1 MSLPTRDEEQLRPR
15 ERGAAIVEFAIAL
28 PLLMMLLIGMFS
40 GGIAYDRNQSL
51 IHAAREAT
59 RFGSTLPV
67 TTLNPWLDQVAATAR
82 NNAAGN
88 LEVGQPTRY
97 VCVALIGAPAS
108 GSRVE
113 GPSGTTY
120 TPGGTCF
127 VDGLSGPRVQV
138 VTGRDVVFDAFAFS
152 RTITLRRQAAV
163 RFEALP

>member
-1 MSLPTRDEEQLRPR
+1 MRLPTDDDSQRRPG
-15 ERGAAIVEFAIAL
+15 ERGAAIIEFAIAL
-28 PLLMMLLIGMFS
+28 PLLMMLVIGMFS

-51 IHAAREAT
+51 MHGAREAT
-59 RFGSTLPV
+59 RFGSTLPAIS
-67 TTLNPWLDQVAATAR
+67 LNPWLDQVATTAR

-88 LEVGQPTRY
+88 LAAGEATRY
-97 VCVALIGAPAS
+97 VCVALIGAPSS

-113 GPSGTTY
+113 SSSGTTY

-127 VDGLSGPRVQV
+127 ADGLSGPRVQV

-152 RTITLRRQAAV
+152 RTITLRREAAV